1 MILPHLSLQTQ
12 KDAASS
18 SALGASA
25 LLESYNGLN
34 QVLAKFKCEK
44 ANC

>member
-1 MILPHLSLQTQ
+1 MILSRLSLQIQ

-18 SALGASA
+18 PALGASA
-25 LLESYNGLN
+25 LLENYDGLN

-44 ANC
+44 ANR